1 MSMPRTRTE
10 KAIQRDT
17 LKNIIDKFIFM
28 FILYISICISKF
40 IIDKSKWNSWKD
52 LSNPKESKRKK
63 TEWTEK
69 TNKRKKI
76 TNLCPNTSAIALS
89 IYGLNIPIKAISRVE
104 KNNSKLIHCLQET
117 HFIYNGVSW
126 K

>member
-40 IIDKSKWNSWKD
+40 IIDKSKWNS
-52 LSNPKESKRKK
+52 
-63 TEWTEK
+63 
-69 TNKRKKI
+69 
-76 TNLCPNTSAIALS
+76 
-89 IYGLNIPIKAISRVE
+89 
-104 KNNSKLIHCLQET
+104 
-117 HFIYNGVSW
+117 
-126 K
+126 